1 MKPPRRL
8 SVFTEKRSK
17 TRNAIRDTTLS
28 QCVPVNRGIDRDH
41 RFVDPEFC
49 NAGETSHC
57 KVRPDLHDRFHC
69 GIVAF
74 NDGIP
79 QLLFTYMRNTHR
91 LPHFNPFSAT
101 ISKPQSPKKRRTCAS
116 PTGI

>member
-1 MKPPRRL
+1 MKPTRRL

-69 GIVAF
+69 GIVDF

-79 QLLFTYMRNTHR
+79 QLLFTYMRNLHR
-91 LPHFNPFSAT
+91 TAALQPLQRDDFEA
-101 ISKPQSPKKRRTCAS
+101 QSPKKRRTCAS